1 MIGEPIPDPRHQILA
16 DLNAK
21 IDRFFADGGQVT
33 VGKPFEYVPRPQAQF
48 NNQLPVGERK
58 AAALKHRDEEARRI
72 EQIREMAKTMTYN
85 EAARATGY
93 STATLHRI
101 AKQGGFLF
109 KVSTAR
115 RGKGRAIDRVADAAK
130 LEQLKALRNGGLSR
144 YQASKQMGISD
155 KLLDRLISDYEI
167 DFPARPI
174 SSRAKHD
181 Q

>member
-1 MIGEPIPDPRHQILA
+1 MIGEPIPDPRHQIAA
-16 DLNAK
+16 DLNAR
-21 IDRFFADGGQVT
+21 IEQFFAAGGEVT
-33 VGKPFEYVPRPQAQF
+33 ELTPPKYEPRPAAKF
-48 NNQLPVGERK
+48 NNQVTAGEKK
-58 AAALKHRDEEARRI
+58 AAAQRRRAEDAKRL

-115 RGKGRAIDRVADAAK
+115 RGKGRAIDRVADAVK
-130 LEQLKALRNGGLSR
+130 LEQLKALRDDGLSR

>member
-21 IDRFFADGGQVT
+21 IEQFFAAGGT
-33 VGKPFEYVPRPQAQF
+33 AKVGEPLKSVPRPQAKF
-48 NNQLPVGERK
+48 NNQVPADEKK
-58 AAALKHRDEEARRI
+58 AAAQRRRA
-72 EQIREMAKTMTYN
+72 EDAKRLERIREMAKTMTYN

-115 RGKGRAIDRVADAAK
+115 RGKGRAIDRVADAVK
-130 LEQLKALRNGGLSR
+130 LEQLKALRDGGLSR

>member
-16 DLNAK
+16 DLNTR
-21 IDRFFADGGQVT
+21 IEQFFAAGGEVT
-33 VGKPFEYVPRPQAQF
+33 ELTPPKYEPRPAAKF
-48 NNQLPVGERK
+48 NNQVPAGEKK
-58 AAALKHRDEEARRI
+58 AAAQRRRAEDAKRL

-130 LEQLKALRNGGLSR
+130 LEQLKALRDDGLSR